1 MKSII
6 QLLLIIAAGIT
17 AGTNLVAQEL
27 YVFSEPAS
35 NMPSKSLTAKYALKL
50 VKVTAHETRV
60 EQRHSPE
67 IMFGLSKNWMLHVAA
82 SFSDMYTS
90 QLRYESARLYAKY
103 RFLSN
108 DEVHRHFR
116 MAAFAEV
123 SASRNDLHYDEL
135 SLEGDQSGIQAGII
149 ATQLWNKF
157 ALSTTVSAIQVTSQK
172 PKAFPEFY
180 PYQAFNYSLSGG
192 LLVLPLDYT
201 SFKQTN
207 LNIYA
212 ELIGQQSIDKKLHYI
227 DLAPAVQLIFN
238 SAHKLNLGYRFQLK
252 SNMYRM
258 AENSFYISF
267 ESVFLN
273 ALKRRA

>member
-1 MKSII
+1 MTF
-6 QLLLIIAAGIT
+6 LLRMILFSVVMLTALTKIA
-17 AGTNLVAQEL
+17 AQEL
-27 YVFSEPAS
+27 FVFSEPAS
-35 NMPSKSLTAKYALKL
+35 NMPSKSISAKYSLKL
-50 VKVTAHETRV
+50 MKVKLHGTRI

-67 IMFGLSKNWMLHVAA
+67 IMLGINKNLMIHGGV

-90 QLRYESARLYAKY
+90 QLRFESARLYAKY

-108 DEVHRHFR
+108 DDVHRHFR
-116 MAAFAEV
+116 MAAFAQA
-123 SASRNDLHYDEL
+123 SGSRNDLHYDEL

-157 ALSTTVSAIQVTSQK
+157 ALSATVSAIQVTSEK
-172 PKAFPEFY
+172 PKAFPDFY

-192 LLVLPLDYT
+192 LLVLPLEYT
-201 SFKQTN
+201 SYKQTN
-207 LNIYA
+207 LNLYA
-212 ELIGQQSIDKKLHYI
+212 ELIGQQSLDKKLHYI
-227 DLAPAVQLIFN
+227 DIAPAVQLIFN
-238 SAHKLNLGYRFQLK
+238 STYKLNIGYRFQLK

-258 AENSFYISF
+258 AENGFHISF